1 VSGDRLSVRALNRAT
16 LDRQLLLG
24 RARLSAA
31 RAIERLAGMQ
41 AQIPTAP
48 YIGLWSRLDGF
59 HADELASLISSRR
72 AVRIVLMRCTIH
84 LVTARDAVALAPLM
98 QPVVERAVKGTF
110 GRRLPGVDRAALA
123 ASGRTLLSERSRT
136 LADLGL
142 ALRKRWRGRDPEALA
157 QTARALVPSVQVTPR
172 GLWGRSGPAAYTTLA
187 SWVKGTR
194 RATLTPERLVLRY
207 LAAFGPASVLDVQA
221 WCGLTKLGDVFD
233 RLRPTLRTFRDDD
246 GRELFDRPDASR
258 PGEDVPAPPRFLPE
272 FDNILLA
279 YRDRRRLVAEAH
291 RRWVFS
297 RGGPLMGTVLIDGM
311 VGARWLVSRARQR
324 TTLIVQPFARL
335 GADQR
340 RDVEEEGMR
349 LASFAGSGGSGA
361 AAVRFVPLT

>member
-1 VSGDRLSVRALNRAT
+1 VRGDRLSVRALNRAT

-110 GRRLPGVDRAALA
+110 GRRLTGVDRAALA
-123 ASGRTLLSERSRT
+123 ASGRALLSERTRT

-142 ALRKRWRGRDPEALA
+142 ALRKRWRGRDP
-157 QTARALVPSVQVTPR
+157 
-172 GLWGRSGPAAYTTLA
+172 
-187 SWVKGTR
+187 
-194 RATLTPERLVLRY
+194 
-207 LAAFGPASVLDVQA
+207 
-221 WCGLTKLGDVFD
+221 
-233 RLRPTLRTFRDDD
+233 
-246 GRELFDRPDASR
+246 
-258 PGEDVPAPPRFLPE
+258 
-272 FDNILLA
+272 
-279 YRDRRRLVAEAH
+279 
-291 RRWVFS
+291 
-297 RGGPLMGTVLIDGM
+297 
-311 VGARWLVSRARQR
+311 
-324 TTLIVQPFARL
+324 
-335 GADQR
+335 
-340 RDVEEEGMR
+340 
-349 LASFAGSGGSGA
+349 
-361 AAVRFVPLT
+361 